1 MSKRPAPE
9 NQSPP
14 EDDAIPP
21 EILDTAITGAWD
33 TIPNGGAVR
42 TLQGDENLRAV
53 FLQFYRDAEAGRG
66 RRPPHTSR
74 APRRQNA
81 QQAPQ
86 IPPNAPHVQGF
97 QQPDDIS
104 IHRRSEPFDLK
115 KSAER
120 RAHNK
125 SLDRNTSSLV
135 QKIDSGGSA
144 APAAGGPSSVGA
156 TQERLQTQ
164 GEHRPGRRQAGYV
177 SPLLLPLRSLIN
189 G

>member
-1 MSKRPAPE
+1 MSKRPTPE

-66 RRPPHTSR
+66 RRPPHTGR

-81 QQAPQ
+81 QQALR
-86 IPPNAPHVQGF
+86 IPPNAPHAQGF
-97 QQPDDIS
+97 RQPDDIS
-104 IHRRSEPFDLK
+104 IHRRSEPFDPK
-115 KSAER
+115 KPEER
-120 RAHNK
+120 RAHTE
-125 SLDRNTSSLV
+125 SLYRNTSSLV
-135 QKIDSGGSA
+135 QEIESGGSA
-144 APAAGGPSSVGA
+144 TPAAGEPGSVGA
-156 TQERLQTQ
+156 T
-164 GEHRPGRRQAGYV
+164 HPRRHQARYV
-177 SPLLLPLRSLIN
+177 SPLLHP
-189 G
+189 